1 MSGQRPNSD
10 DEFNRLVRKL
20 AETRAAEPARQAR
33 RRASRGRKQA
43 WRSWGVVIALAAV
56 AAFALLQ
63 ARHPSTVSSGRS
75 IAPAITSSAP
85 AIASSA
91 PAIASSAPAIAV
103 AAPPALPFAGTPAQ
117 TWAGGAAGI
126 VVPAAKPVG
135 DFTAAQVEAAYQTSR
150 ELLIAGNLN
159 KSTLLGGPPTAFA
172 DLLTSQERAE
182 FLASLNTKGVDKAGR
197 PLSTRV
203 EVTSF
208 APGSAELIGVVK
220 VQGSMSAKSVVFS
233 GTTALAINVNYLF
246 AYAVEPPGNPTD
258 WTRVVAHQYGAFDF
272 APWGDPGG
280 PLTPWDDTGGDHAG
294 ALCGST
300 DGYLRP
306 DYPSVGGPAAGP
318 TPSGPYMNPYSNAGA
333 DGSAVCAQ
341 TTHT

>member
-1 MSGQRPNSD
+1 M
-10 DEFNRLVRKL
+10 DE
-20 AETRAAEPARQAR
+20 
-33 RRASRGRKQA
+33 RGRGH
-43 WRSWGVVIALAAV
+43 RPRGGRHVRLAA
-56 AAFALLQ
+56 A
-63 ARHPSTVSSGRS
+63 
-75 IAPAITSSAP
+75 SAP
-85 AIASSA
+85 IDGERR
-91 PAIASSAPAIAV
+91 
-103 AAPPALPFAGTPAQ
+103 PFDCA
-117 TWAGGAAGI
+117 
-126 VVPAAKPVG
+126 
-135 DFTAAQVEAAYQTSR
+135 R
-150 ELLIAGNLN
+150 
-159 KSTLLGGPPTAFA
+159 
-172 DLLTSQERAE
+172 
-182 FLASLNTKGVDKAGR
+182 LNTKGVDQAGR

-208 APGSAELIGVVK
+208 APGSAELIGVIK

-246 AYAVEPPGNPTD
+246 AYAVEPSGNPTD
-258 WTRVVAHQYGAFDF
+258 WTRVVAHQYGTFDF

-294 ALCGST
+294 ALYGST

-318 TPSGPYMNPYSNAGA
+318 TPSGPFMNPYSNAGA

>member
-1 MSGQRPNSD
+1 MSGRRPNSD

-20 AETRAAEPARQAR
+20 AEASAAERARQAK
-33 RRASRGRKQA
+33 RRASRARKQA
-43 WRSWGVVIALAAV
+43 WTSAGVVIVLAAV
-56 AAFALLQ
+56 GTFAWLQ
-63 ARHPSTVSSGRS
+63 LRHPSTVSAGRS

-85 AIASSA
+85 AIVSSA
-91 PAIASSAPAIAV
+91 TATAS
-103 AAPPALPFAGTPAQ
+103 AAPPVLPFSGTPAQ
-117 TWAGGAAGI
+117 TWADGAAGI

-150 ELLIAGNLN
+150 KLLIAGNLN
-159 KSTLLGGPPTAFA
+159 KPTLLGGPPTAFA

-182 FLASLNTKGVDKAGR
+182 FLARLNTKGVDQAGR

-208 APGSAELIGVVK
+208 APGSAELIGVIK

-258 WTRVVAHQYGAFDF
+258 WTRVVAHQYGSFDF

-306 DYPSVGGPAAGP
+306 DYPSVGGPRPARPQAAR
-318 TPSGPYMNPYSNAGA
+318 S
-333 DGSAVCAQ
+333 
-341 TTHT
+341 

>member
-1 MSGQRPNSD
+1 MSGQQPNSD
-10 DEFNRLVRKL
+10 DEFYRAVRELVEGT
-20 AETRAAEPARQAR
+20 AGQRARQPKRQAR
-33 RRASRGRKQA
+33 RARRQA
-43 WRSWGVVIALAAV
+43 WMSAGVVIVLAAV
-56 AAFALLQ
+56 GTFAWLQ
-63 ARHPSTVSSGRS
+63 LRHPSTVD
-75 IAPAITSSAP
+75 ADHSAVP
-85 AIASSA
+85 AIADSVVPTRA
-91 PAIASSAPAIAV
+91 D
-103 AAPPALPFAGTPAQ
+103 AAPPVLPFAGTPAQ
-117 TWAGGAAGI
+117 TWADGAAGI

-159 KSTLLGGPPTAFA
+159 KPTLLGGPPTAFA
-172 DLLTSQERAE
+172 DLLTSQERAD
-182 FLASLNTKGVDKAGR
+182 FLGGLNTKGVSKAGS

-208 APGSAELIGVVK
+208 APGSAELIGVIK

-233 GTTALAINVNYLF
+233 GTTALAVNVNYLF

-258 WTRVVAHQYGAFDF
+258 WTRVVAHQYGSFDF
-272 APWGDPGG
+272 APWGDPDG

-306 DYPSVGGPAAGP
+306 DYPSAGGSAADP
-318 TPSGPYMNPYSNAGA
+318 TPSGPFMNPYSNAGA
-333 DGSAVCAQ
+333 NGSAVCAQ